1 MIQPNKE
8 LRDRPT
14 LTKEAYLSGGVADTV
29 EQVQRSSNLVLAPM
43 PVKPPREQ
51 KMFRLELSLV
61 EKLRKLAFKETNKQ
75 NRRVTETELVE
86 LALEEFI
93 ERYSK

>member
-1 MIQPNKE
+1 MSTKPM
-8 LRDRPT
+8 RDRPQ
-14 LTKEAYLSGGVADTV
+14 LTSHEFLEGPIKQD
-29 EQVQRSSNLVLAPM
+29 RSSTTLVLQSM

-93 ERYSK
+93 ERYSN